1 MDWTTLLI
9 SALIFATIGYVAGG
23 LVSTLRNRDAAEES
37 EKSLNRIEGAEQA
50 GAAPVETKNRPAP
63 LFSVFRDQKG
73 SLIRIDMN
81 GKPVVASNALTPDQM
96 GELRRLH
103 TDLGAWMG
111 PPQKASSIAVHAED
125 AVAEPASVS
134 TPAVRQTGPLSTRLG
149 VTPPQPL
156 TVEVEPVAP
165 TSMVG
170 QINEILQKIIA
181 GTDLEK
187 RGVRLVEAPT
197 RGVEVWVG
205 AFRYEGVDQVP
216 EDSVRKAIQTAV
228 TMWENKRSV

>member
-37 EKSLNRIEGAEQA
+37 EKSLNRIEETEPSGT
-50 GAAPVETKNRPAP
+50 APVEAKNRPAP
-63 LFSVFRDQKG
+63 LFAVFRDQKG

-96 GELRRLH
+96 GDLRRLH

-111 PPQKASSIAVHAED
+111 PPLKPSAPVHSAD
-125 AVAEPASVS
+125 AGEIEPAPVS

-149 VTPPQPL
+149 GTPPQPAA
-156 TVEVEPVAP
+156 VEVEPVAP

-205 AFRYEGVDQVP
+205 AFKYEGVDQVP
-216 EDSVRKAIQTAV
+216 EDNVRKAIQTAV